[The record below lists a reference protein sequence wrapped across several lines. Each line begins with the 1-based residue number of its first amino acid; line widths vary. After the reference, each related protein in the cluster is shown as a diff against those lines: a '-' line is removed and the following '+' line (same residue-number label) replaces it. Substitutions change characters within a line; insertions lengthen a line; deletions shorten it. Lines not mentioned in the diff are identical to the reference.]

1 MHLLWKDFL
10 IETNEKFCFKKDRFS
25 TCFHHLFHDVMN
37 NYEQNDM
44 KKDEDLGLH
53 FPLFLFV

>member
-1 MHLLWKDFL
+1 
-10 IETNEKFCFKKDRFS
+10 
-25 TCFHHLFHDVMN
+25 MN

-53 FPLFLFV
+53 FPLFLFVWISTILGRYFFCTQEEKKSFIT